1 MWLKD
6 WESAIAFTLFS
17 RKHGYTSAYLIP
29 LYIPPPGGNYH
40 SWNDR
45 VGVYITGRFCPEFQ
59 VLAFHLILCV

>member
-6 WESAIAFTLFS
+6 WEYSIAFTLFS

-40 SWNDR
+40 SW
-45 VGVYITGRFCPEFQ
+45 ITD
-59 VLAFHLILCV
+59 